1 MVYRLF
7 FTAILQR
14 VPAERAHHLAMRSA
28 RLVCGIPGVA
38 ALLRRLL
45 RPRDPV
51 LAVSA
56 LGRSFPSPL
65 GVAGGTDKD
74 LTWFEELG
82 ALGFGFVEGGTVT
95 ALAQPGNPGE
105 RVWRLPADRAL
116 LNRMGFP
123 NGGAEAAAPRIA
135 GPRHTILG
143 VNIGKS
149 KAVPVEEAA
158 ADYRASARLL
168 ASRAD
173 FMVVNVSSP
182 NTPGLRD
189 MQAVEPLRGLLTAV
203 QEELRAVG
211 AEALPLLVKI
221 GPDLADEDVDA
232 VADLAVELGLDGII
246 ATNTTVSRSGLRSP
260 PELYR
265 REGGVSGAPLKARS
279 LAVLERLHARVGDRL
294 VLVSVGGIE
303 SAEDAWRRIAAG
315 ASLVQAYTG
324 FVYGGPLW
332 PSRLNRQLA
341 RRVRGAGFAS
351 IAEAVGSD
359 ASPSLAA

>member
-14 VPAERAHHLAMRSA
+14 VPAERAHHLAMRCA
-28 RLVCGIPGVA
+28 RLLFAIPGMA
-38 ALLRRLL
+38 ALQRRLL
-45 RPRDPV
+45 APRDSV
-51 LAVSA
+51 LRVSVF
-56 LGRSFPSPL
+56 GRTFPSPL

-82 ALGFGFVEGGTVT
+82 ALGFGFVESGTVT
-95 ALAQPGNPGE
+95 ALPQPGNPGA
-105 RVWRLPADRAL
+105 RVWRLPEDRAL

-123 NGGAEAAAPRIA
+123 NGGAPAAAARLSRRRP
-135 GPRHTILG
+135 GGTIVG

-149 KAVPVEEAA
+149 KVVPVEDAPG
-158 ADYRASARLL
+158 DYRTSARLL
-168 ASRAD
+168 APGAD

-189 MQAVEPLRGLLTAV
+189 MQAVEPLRGLLSAV
-203 QEELRAVG
+203 QEELRSIG
-211 AEALPLLVKI
+211 AGELPLLVKI

-246 ATNTTVSRSGLRSP
+246 ATNTTIGRVGLQSDP
-260 PELYR
+260 ALYR

-279 LAVLERLHARVGDRL
+279 LAVLSRLHARVGDQL
-294 VLVSVGGIE
+294 VLVSVGGVE
-303 SAEDAWRRIAAG
+303 SEEDVWERLAAG

-332 PSRLNRQLA
+332 PSRVNKGLA
-341 RRVRGAGFAS
+341 RRLHAAGYAS
-351 IAEAVGSD
+351 VDELIGS
-359 ASPSLAA
+359 ASR